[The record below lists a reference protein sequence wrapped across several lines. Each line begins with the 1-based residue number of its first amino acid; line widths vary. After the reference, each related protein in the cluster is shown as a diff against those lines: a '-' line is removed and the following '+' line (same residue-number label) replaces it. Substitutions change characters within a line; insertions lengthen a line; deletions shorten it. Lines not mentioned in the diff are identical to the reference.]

1 MTKSGTPFPLH
12 QASGSSVTASRM
24 YVVRYLQPAGVLSY
38 PSPLV
43 CFNHKPI
50 ADVALA
56 MTQYG
61 ETPSLP
67 YARDESST
75 SQVQSAYPAYPA
87 EAYEHQEAFVDEE
100 DDFSADVDVGAALQY
115 WTALRH
121 MGGKGKQKEES
132 EEDRSKFGVR
142 CLYASASMHERRID
156 DKDSEQIT
164 LASQVKVKNRDSW
177 SVHLLEP
184 WS

>member
-1 MTKSGTPFPLH
+1 MLDSDAGGGNEHEGKKRTTKSGTPFPSTSH
-12 QASGSSVTASRM
+12 QAHRLPPVGCTVSPASWS
-24 YVVRYLQPAGVLSY
+24 AFISI
-38 PSPLV
+38 SALV
-43 CFNHKPI
+43 CFNYNPI
-50 ADVALA
+50 AGVALT

-142 CLYASASMHERRID
+142 C
-156 DKDSEQIT
+156 
-164 LASQVKVKNRDSW
+164 
-177 SVHLLEP
+177 
-184 WS
+184 

>member
-1 MTKSGTPFPLH
+1 M
-12 QASGSSVTASRM
+12 
-24 YVVRYLQPAGVLSY
+24 
-38 PSPLV
+38 
-43 CFNHKPI
+43 
-50 ADVALA
+50 
-56 MTQYG
+56 
-61 ETPSLP
+61 
-67 YARDESST
+67 
-75 SQVQSAYPAYPA
+75 
-87 EAYEHQEAFVDEE
+87 DEE
-100 DDFSADVDVGAALQY
+100 DELSADIDVGAALQY

-142 CLYASASMHERRID
+142 WLYASASMHERRID

-177 SVHLLEP
+177 SVHLLES